1 MNDIGDLTSYLKM
14 LVRQSGSDL
23 FITAGLPPSLK
34 VNGRVAPV
42 TQTPLTS
49 RQSREMAHNAMSPQ
63 QREEFENTHECN
75 FALALDGIG
84 RFRVNCFYQRGEV
97 GMVLR
102 RIQTT
107 IPTMEELRL
116 PPIIKSLAMTKRGI
130 VLFVGATGSG
140 KSTSLAAV
148 IGYRNKHSSGH
159 IITIEDPI
167 EYVHE
172 HAGCIIT
179 QREVGVDT
187 ENWDIALKNTLRQA
201 PDVILIGEI
210 RTREG
215 MDHAIAFAETGHL
228 VFATLHANNANQ
240 AMDRIINFFPEER
253 KNQLLLDLSL
263 NLRGVVA
270 QQLVPAKD
278 GKSRHL
284 ALEILLGTSLV
295 QNQIRDGN
303 IHELKDVMK
312 TSGQV
317 GMATF
322 DQSLFELYQAGRISY
337 ENALRYA
344 DSQNDVRLRIK
355 MSQGADIEALARGV
369 GRTQMTKKTTT
380 LS

>member
-1 MNDIGDLTSYLKM
+1 MNDISDLTSYLKM
-14 LVRQSGSDL
+14 LVRQNGSDL

-49 RQSREMAHNAMSPQ
+49 RQSRDMAHNAMSPQ
-63 QREEFENTHECN
+63 QREEFESTHECN

-107 IPTMEELRL
+107 IPTMEELHL

-167 EYVHE
+167 EYVHD

-187 ENWDIALKNTLRQA
+187 ENWDTALKNTLRQA

-263 NLRGVVA
+263 NLRGIVA

-295 QNQIRDGN
+295 QNQIRDGHV
-303 IHELKDVMK
+303 HELKEVMK
-312 TSGQV
+312 TSTQV
-317 GMATF
+317 GMMTF
-322 DQSLFELYQAGRISY
+322 DQSLFDLYQAGRISY

-355 MSQGADIEALARGV
+355 MSQGADIEALAKGV
-369 GRTQMTKKTTT
+369 GRAQMVKKTST
-380 LS
+380 LN

>member
-1 MNDIGDLTSYLKM
+1 MNNDISDLTSYLKM
-14 LVRQSGSDL
+14 LVRQNGSDL

-49 RQSREMAHNAMSPQ
+49 RQSRDMAHNAMSPQ

-84 RFRVNCFYQRGEV
+84 RFRVNCFYQRGDV

-148 IGYRNKHSSGH
+148 IGYRNRHSSGH

-187 ENWDIALKNTLRQA
+187 ENWDTALKNTLRQA

-295 QNQIRDGN
+295 QNQIRDGHV
-303 IHELKDVMK
+303 HELKEVMK
-312 TSGQV
+312 TSTQV
-317 GMATF
+317 GMMTF

-355 MSQGADIEALARGV
+355 MSQGADIEALAKGV
-369 GRTQMTKKTTT
+369 GRAQMVKKA
-380 LS
+380 S

>member
-1 MNDIGDLTSYLKM
+1 MNDISDLTSYLKM
-14 LVRQSGSDL
+14 LVRQNGSDL

-49 RQSREMAHNAMSPQ
+49 RQSRDMAHNAMSPQ
-63 QREEFENTHECN
+63 QREEFEATHECN

-148 IGYRNKHSSGH
+148 IGYRNRHSSGH

-187 ENWDIALKNTLRQA
+187 ENWDTALKNTLRQA

-295 QNQIRDGN
+295 QNQIRDGHV
-303 IHELKDVMK
+303 HELKEVMK
-312 TSGQV
+312 TSTQV
-317 GMATF
+317 GMMTF

-355 MSQGADIEALARGV
+355 MSQGADIEALAKGV
-369 GRTQMTKKTTT
+369 GRAQMVKKTST
-380 LS
+380 LN